1 MKFSNINKLTF
12 IIIGGAPRS
21 GTTLVQNILDSHP
34 LVYGG
39 PEFGKLPEIINL
51 KRFLHSGIE
60 TGTISNYLTQKEIN
74 ESIKQLIINLFTPVA
89 IKKNVSIISE
99 KTPENALYLNEILEL
114 LPKSIG
120 IHVVR
125 DPRAVLVS
133 MKKVRKRYQ
142 EIGMSLP
149 KRILSLPDMAHTIA
163 IHFISGLQA
172 TELYKERSLIIRYE
186 DLILN
191 TEKTIRQLCKTANL
205 NFCSNMLNPKNFK
218 HEAEEL
224 VKKGTP
230 WYSLEEFHRNPDSSR
245 LLAWQKEI
253 TNEDI
258 QELKKAFEKNIK
270 YINRMGYTFE

>member
-1 MKFSNINKLTF
+1 MKKLTF
-12 IIIGGAPRS
+12 IVIGGAPRS

-51 KRFLHSGIE
+51 KRSIHLDIE
-60 TGTISNYLTQKEIN
+60 VGTISNYLTQKEIN
-74 ESIKQLIINLFTPVA
+74 ESIKQLIVNLFTPVA

-99 KTPENALYLNEILEL
+99 KTPKNALYLNEILEL
-114 LPKSIG
+114 LPTSIG

-133 MKKVRKRYQ
+133 MKKVRKRYK
-142 EIGMSLP
+142 ERGMSLP
-149 KRILSLPDMAHTIA
+149 KRIFSLPDMAHTIA
-163 IHFISGLQA
+163 IHFINGLQDL
-172 TELYKERSLIIRYE
+172 ELYKERSLVIRYE

-191 TEKTIRQLCKTANL
+191 SEKTIRQLCKTTNL
-205 NFCSNMLNPKNFK
+205 NFCSTMLDPKNFK

-230 WYSLEEFHRNPDSSR
+230 WYSWEEFHRNPDSSR

-258 QELKKAFEKNIK
+258 QELKNAFRGNIK
-270 YINRMGYTFE
+270 YINKMGYTFD